1 MIRLLMILAF
11 LSVSPQAFAQSQCA
25 SNKLV
30 FTPFSQGSATTATL
44 IAGVANKKIYIC
56 KGFLWSPT
64 GNVALVEG
72 TGTNCATAVS
82 AGLLGGTTA
91 ATGQVF
97 STNSGFVLPADALPW
112 AVTATAG
119 DNVCLITSG
128 SGPASGI
135 LVSVQQ

>member
-1 MIRLLMILAF
+1 MIRILMILAF
-11 LSVSPQAFAQSQCA
+11 LLAAPQAFAQSQCA
-25 SNKLV
+25 SNKLTY
-30 FTPFSQGSATTATL
+30 TPFSQGSATTATL
-44 IAGVANKKIYIC
+44 IAGVAGKKIYIC

-72 TGTNCATAVS
+72 TGTNCSTVS

-91 ATGQVF
+91 AAGQVF

-135 LVSVQQ
+135 LVSAQQ